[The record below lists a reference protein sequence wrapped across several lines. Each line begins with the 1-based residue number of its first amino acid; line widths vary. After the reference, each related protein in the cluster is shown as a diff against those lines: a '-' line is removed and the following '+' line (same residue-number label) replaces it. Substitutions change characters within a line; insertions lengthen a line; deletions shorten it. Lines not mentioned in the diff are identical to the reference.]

1 MRGQSDLARDGKTKD
16 WEKKEEET
24 SNLIARI
31 FYSVSL
37 INN

>member
-1 MRGQSDLARDGKTKD
+1 MNEQLGLARDRKTID
-16 WEKKEEET
+16 RDKKEEET